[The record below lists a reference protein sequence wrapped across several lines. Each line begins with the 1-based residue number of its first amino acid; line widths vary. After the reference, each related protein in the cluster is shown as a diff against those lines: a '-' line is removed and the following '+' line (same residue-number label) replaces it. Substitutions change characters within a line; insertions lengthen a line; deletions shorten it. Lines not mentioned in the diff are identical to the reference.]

1 MDARYPSIA
10 DLRRAARARLPH
22 FVWEFFESATGAE
35 RVPGRNR
42 RALDAVEL
50 MPSIL
55 HVDQEA
61 VLTTTFLG
69 RDYALPVGMA
79 PLGMSGLVWPGAETL
94 LAAEAR
100 RVGLPYTLST
110 VATVRPEDV
119 DAGGNGWFQ
128 LYPPRDRGLLADML
142 GRVSAAGFETL
153 VLTLDVPAASRR
165 ERQTRGG
172 LTQPPRLTP
181 RLAWHVAQ
189 RPAWALAMARRVA
202 RNGMPRMA
210 FIDDYAGELAK
221 GQKSSIAHA
230 GYLLRTAPDR
240 DYLDHLRG
248 SWDGAL
254 IVKGVLD
261 PSTVPALE
269 AAGVDAIWVS
279 NHAGRQF
286 DGCPSVVSVLP
297 GIRAATDLPLIADGD
312 ISGGLDM
319 LRLIGLGA
327 DFCMLG
333 KAWHYALAA
342 LGGAGPAH
350 LTEMLR
356 LDLVSNLAQLGC
368 ERPTGARGR
377 IWSGAPA
384 SS

>member
-1 MDARYPSIA
+1 MDPRYPAIA
-10 DLRRAARARLPH
+10 DLRRAARRRLPH
-22 FVWEFFESATGAE
+22 FVWEFFESATGSE
-35 RVPGRNR
+35 KVPDQNR
-42 RALDAVEL
+42 FALDAVEL
-50 MPSIL
+50 MPSVL
-55 HVDQEA
+55 HGDLETD
-61 VLTTTFLG
+61 LSTTFL
-69 RDYALPVGMA
+69 DQDFALPFGMA
-79 PLGMSGLVWPGAETL
+79 PVGMSGLIWPGAEAL
-94 LAAEAR
+94 LANEAAR
-100 RVGLPYTLST
+100 ANLPYTLST
-110 VATVRPEDV
+110 VATVRPEEV

-128 LYPPRDRGLLADML
+128 LYPPRDRDILDDML
-142 GRVSAAGFETL
+142 DRVKIAGFSTL

-181 RLAWHVAQ
+181 RLAWHVTQ

-202 RNGMPRMA
+202 QAGMPRMA
-210 FIDDYAGELAK
+210 LIDDYAGELAR

-240 DYLDHLRG
+240 GYLEHVRRV
-248 SWDGAL
+248 WDGAL
-254 IVKGVLD
+254 VVKGVLD
-261 PSTVPALE
+261 PSSVPALE

-297 GIRAATDLPLIADGD
+297 QIRAATDLPLITDGD
-312 ISGGLDM
+312 ISGALDI
-319 LRLIGLGA
+319 LRLIALGA

-342 LGGAGPAH
+342 LGVGGPAH

-356 LDLVSNLAQLGC
+356 LDLESNLAQLGC
-368 ERPTGARGR
+368 RRPVEGRNRVWAGA
-377 IWSGAPA
+377 
-384 SS
+384 